1 MDIATKG
8 YAVQHGDDYDCGA
21 RSIVKREA
29 YRIAHKMVN
38 EYPEKEI
45 RLGLCATESKF
56 AKHVIHVII

>member
-8 YAVQHGDDYDCGA
+8 YAVQHGDDYDCGVK
-21 RSIVKREA
+21 SIVKRET
-29 YRIAHKMVN
+29 YRIANKMVN

-45 RLGLCATESKF
+45 RLVLCATESKF